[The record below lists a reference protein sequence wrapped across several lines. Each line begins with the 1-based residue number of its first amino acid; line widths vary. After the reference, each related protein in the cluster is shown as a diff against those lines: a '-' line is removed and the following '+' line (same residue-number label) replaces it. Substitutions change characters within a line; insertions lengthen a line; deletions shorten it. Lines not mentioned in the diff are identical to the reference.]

1 MNEQE
6 QSSGRVNPM
15 APPSSLVGSIVEKGF
30 PENKPLPPKPTRLPF
45 PVARHRSHGPHVGSR
60 AQPKVPIVEEEEEDE
75 EESLMNAEN
84 NARLQKMSHEEIVK
98 AQAELFEKMDPA
110 LLTILKKR
118 GQDKLNKRKHSVP
131 EVSEGPSLRP
141 DIHSPQGQA
150 VTPSPSQVTA
160 IPKETSVAQGFFWDT
175 WTERVEAVRD
185 LRFSF
190 DGNVV
195 EHDVVVPPDE
205 TGVNMSAVERDFLR
219 TEGDPGAAGYTI
231 KEAIALTRSVI
242 SGQRCLA
249 LNLLASLLHKALYKL
264 CQSGIG
270 YTRDQKV
277 KSTDWEAIWAYALG
291 PEPGLV
297 LALRMALDDN
307 HASVVLACAKVIQCL
322 LSCSLNENFFDLL
335 ENLGPSG
342 KDIFTAPVFR
352 GKPEIDLGLLPGCY
366 WKYSAKPS
374 NIVPFREEIMDDGS
388 EDTDTI
394 QKDVFVAGQ
403 DVAAGLVRMDILPRI
418 YHLLETEPTAA
429 LEECLI
435 SVTIAIARHS
445 PKCTTA
451 ILKYPKFVQTVVKRF
466 KLNKRMDVLPS
477 QIYSVRLLKVLARY
491 DKKTCMEFVKNGI
504 LNEVTWHLFQFTSS
518 LDSWVKLGKQKCKL
532 SSDLMVEQLRF
543 WKVCI
548 QSGCCISQY
557 PELFPA
563 LCLWLS
569 CPSFEKLKDKN
580 LICEFTSVS
589 KEAYLVLEA
598 FAGTLPSLYSQ
609 NIRGNE
615 SGAWD
620 WRYVSPMI
628 DTALSWIM
636 LAPELLDWERGIES
650 VSMSTASLLWLYSGV
665 IRTVSKV
672 LDKISAHGEDEPLPW
687 LPEFVPKIGLTII
700 KHKLLSFSVAEVSEC
715 EKDPSRCSSFMEF
728 LCLLRENCQ
737 DEELALGSVSCLHG
751 LTRTIVSIQTLI
763 ESARSK
769 METPQGSESIREG
782 SVLAKGILTES
793 LGDLTSVWSSFRDSV
808 ASEWPIMQSI
818 EIHKRGGLAPGVGL
832 GWGANGGGFWS
843 TRVLLAQ
850 ADAGL
855 LSLFLHISQLD
866 SRNDRGSV
874 FLMDKMNSALA
885 MCLIAGPRDH
895 LLVEKALDYVLGP
908 HVLEHLACCINSNK
922 RTITSEWKCSEG
934 DYDRMSKVLTSHFK
948 RRWLHPK
955 RKSESENGSN
965 RTKKGAVGLE
975 TIHEEGEML
984 SCSTEGQKS
993 DSLIVEWAHQ
1003 RMPLPPQW
1011 FLSSISAV
1019 PVGKTSA
1026 GDQESTEL
1034 LEIAKA
1040 GVFFIAGLESA
1051 SGLGT
1056 LPSPVLSVPLVW
1068 KFHALSTVLLAGMDI
1083 IEDKNTR
1090 SLYSYLQEL
1099 YGQVLDERRQS
1110 SGREAELLRF
1120 KSDIFES
1127 YSTFLEMLV
1136 EQYAAVSYGDVL
1148 YGRQMSIYLHQCVE
1162 PSVRL
1167 SAWTALSN
1175 ARVLELLPS
1184 LDKCLGE
1191 AQGYL
1196 EPAEENEG
1204 VLEAY
1209 LKSWTCGAL
1218 DRAAARGSVAFTLVL
1233 HQFSSL
1239 VFCNGDKDKE
1249 EEGSLRNKIVRTLV
1263 RDLSRKQRRQGMMV
1277 DLLGYYY
1284 SKEGAD
1290 AMEVEEARQQK
1301 SEGERRME
1309 VLKEACQGNS
1319 SLLSELEKLKECV
1332 KSRE

>member
-141 DIHSPQGQA
+141 DIHSPQ
-150 VTPSPSQVTA
+150 
-160 IPKETSVAQGFFWDT
+160 
-175 WTERVEAVRD
+175 VRD

-307 HASVVLACAKVIQCL
+307 HASVVLACAK
-322 LSCSLNENFFDLL
+322 
-335 ENLGPSG
+335 NLGPSG

-403 DVAAGLVRMDILPRI
+403 DVAADRTNSSARRMPNFCYYCDSKTFSKM
-418 YHLLETEPTAA
+418 HNCNLEVSEICANSC
-429 LEECLI
+429 EKIQVEQKNGR
-435 SVTIAIARHS
+435 S
-445 PKCTTA
+445 
-451 ILKYPKFVQTVVKRF
+451 
-466 KLNKRMDVLPS
+466 PS

-598 FAGTLPSLYSQ
+598 FAGTL
-609 NIRGNE
+609 
-615 SGAWD
+615 
-620 WRYVSPMI
+620 
-628 DTALSWIM
+628 
-636 LAPELLDWERGIES
+636 LAC
-650 VSMSTASLLWLYSGV
+650 T
-665 IRTVSKV
+665 
-672 LDKISAHGEDEPLPW
+672 
-687 LPEFVPKIGLTII
+687 
-700 KHKLLSFSVAEVSEC
+700 HKTF
-715 EKDPSRCSSFMEF
+715 
-728 LCLLRENCQ
+728 
-737 DEELALGSVSCLHG
+737 
-751 LTRTIVSIQTLI
+751 
-763 ESARSK
+763 
-769 METPQGSESIREG
+769 EG
-782 SVLAKGILTES
+782 
-793 LGDLTSVWSSFRDSV
+793 
-808 ASEWPIMQSI
+808 
-818 EIHKRGGLAPGVGL
+818 
-832 GWGANGGGFWS
+832 
-843 TRVLLAQ
+843 
-850 ADAGL
+850 
-855 LSLFLHISQLD
+855 
-866 SRNDRGSV
+866 
-874 FLMDKMNSALA
+874 MN
-885 MCLIAGPRDH
+885 
-895 LLVEKALDYVLGP
+895 LGP
-908 HVLEHLACCINSNK
+908 G
-922 RTITSEWKCSEG
+922 TG
-934 DYDRMSKVLTSHFK
+934 D
-948 RRWLHPK
+948 
-955 RKSESENGSN
+955 
-965 RTKKGAVGLE
+965 
-975 TIHEEGEML
+975 
-984 SCSTEGQKS
+984 
-993 DSLIVEWAHQ
+993 
-1003 RMPLPPQW
+1003 
-1011 FLSSISAV
+1011 
-1019 PVGKTSA
+1019 
-1026 GDQESTEL
+1026 
-1034 LEIAKA
+1034 
-1040 GVFFIAGLESA
+1040 
-1051 SGLGT
+1051 
-1056 LPSPVLSVPLVW
+1056 
-1068 KFHALSTVLLAGMDI
+1068 
-1083 IEDKNTR
+1083 
-1090 SLYSYLQEL
+1090 
-1099 YGQVLDERRQS
+1099 
-1110 SGREAELLRF
+1110 
-1120 KSDIFES
+1120 
-1127 YSTFLEMLV
+1127 MLV
-1136 EQYAAVSYGDVL
+1136 L
-1148 YGRQMSIYLHQCVE
+1148 
-1162 PSVRL
+1162 
-1167 SAWTALSN
+1167 
-1175 ARVLELLPS
+1175 
-1184 LDKCLGE
+1184 
-1191 AQGYL
+1191 
-1196 EPAEENEG
+1196 
-1204 VLEAY
+1204 
-1209 LKSWTCGAL
+1209 
-1218 DRAAARGSVAFTLVL
+1218 
-1233 HQFSSL
+1233 
-1239 VFCNGDKDKE
+1239 
-1249 EEGSLRNKIVRTLV
+1249 
-1263 RDLSRKQRRQGMMV
+1263 
-1277 DLLGYYY
+1277 
-1284 SKEGAD
+1284 
-1290 AMEVEEARQQK
+1290 
-1301 SEGERRME
+1301 
-1309 VLKEACQGNS
+1309 
-1319 SLLSELEKLKECV
+1319 
-1332 KSRE
+1332 